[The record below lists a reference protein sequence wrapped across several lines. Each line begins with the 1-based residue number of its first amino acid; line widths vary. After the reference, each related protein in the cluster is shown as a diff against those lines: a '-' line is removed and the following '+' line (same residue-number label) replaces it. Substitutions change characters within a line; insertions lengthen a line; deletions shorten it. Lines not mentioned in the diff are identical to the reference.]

1 MAALKVEVT
10 GQKDDGMLKIEA
22 DVLKLDK
29 QPECSFLAITLC
41 DAGRPKLK
49 ETNKTSAFSY
59 SPTLQD
65 GIHCLFSIKEL
76 HEYDC
81 GHEDIKP
88 GNCLLGSTN
97 FDSQMLYLVDFGMVR
112 LYAHWE
118 TTRWITHRPRKRV
131 VMSWAKVEQ
140 EDLML
145 VRNENFDD
153 GKHFKNEPTDGEKR
167 SFN

>member
-10 GQKDDGMLKIEA
+10 GQKDGGMLKIEA
-22 DVLKLDK
+22 DVLKRLVQHIRLFQVDK

-49 ETNKTSAFSY
+49 ETNKTRAFSY

-97 FDSQMLYLVDFGMVR
+97 YDIQMFYLVDFGMVR
-112 LYAHWE
+112 LDAHWE
-118 TTRWITHRPRKRV
+118 TTRWISHRPRKRV
-131 VMSWAKVEQ
+131 VMSWAKVEH

-145 VRNENFDD
+145 VRNENRRWQTFQ
-153 GKHFKNEPTDGEKR
+153 E
-167 SFN
+167 